1 GGSAVVTVAAGQ
13 TVSGPHFGN
22 QSAPATPAG
31 PPAFTTTPPTAATV
45 GQLYRYQAAATDPNG
60 DPVHYTLVSGPAG
73 GGVDPVSGLVA
84 WVPDTAEVGSQ
95 PVVLQASDST
105 GGTQQT
111 FTVSV
116 APAGAGLALTSTP
129 PLLAT
134 AGVPYAYTPTASGP
148 VQAYS
153 LAAGPAGMTIDPTT
167 GALSWAPGAGDPGG
181 HLVSIRAD
189 RPLGLVAYQT
199 FELEVRGPNV
209 PPQIT
214 STPNLSVTAGTIYR
228 YRVAAVDA
236 GDAVRYSLVSGP
248 AGMLI
253 DPFSGLLL

>member
-1 GGSAVVTVAAGQ
+1 
-13 TVSGPHFGN
+13 
-22 QSAPATPAG
+22 
-31 PPAFTTTPPTAATV
+31 
-45 GQLYRYQAAATDPNG
+45 
-60 DPVHYTLVSGPAG
+60 
-73 GGVDPVSGLVA
+73 
-84 WVPDTAEVGSQ
+84 
-95 PVVLQASDST
+95 
-105 GGTQQT
+105 
-111 FTVSV
+111 
-116 APAGAGLALTSTP
+116 ALTSTP

-153 LAAGPAGMTIDPTT
+153 LAAGPAGMTIDAAT
-167 GALSWAPGAGDPGG
+167 GALAWTPGALDLGD

-189 RPLGLVAYQT
+189 GPLRLVAFQT
-199 FELEVRGPNV
+199 FELEVRAPNV

-214 STPNLSVTAGTIYR
+214 SSPTLSVTAGTIYR

-253 DPFSGLLL
+253 DPVSGLLLWQAGAVGAVSVTVRATDERGAF